1 MNSENYTNPR
11 SGPDNPQESG
21 TSYQY
26 GPGQQSGPGQ
36 QYGWVPPTP
45 RDPRDGTHGG
55 RQFFDAMRRSGYFRS
70 QSRWIGGVAGGLAR
84 RFNVDPLIAR
94 VIILVLC
101 LATGLGAIAYAAAWI
116 LLPEERDGRIHAEE
130 MIRGNFDGALIGAG
144 ILTLLGLG
152 NLYPFV
158 LRGAGLPWPFTLVFW
173 LAFIALAIYLV
184 QQIKEH
190 RGQANPQGNWTP
202 PAAAMPSQDNTAADT
217 AAGTAAS
224 AAAETAAGSAAE
236 TAAGTATSS
245 AADTKYQPYQSYESY
260 ESYQWNDRG
269 TWQPPKPT
277 KPLTKS
283 PGAIQGAF
291 LLGVI
296 LLTSMG
302 LFIAERQ
309 GALASDVHVVGLIA
323 GIALALCG
331 LTVVFNG
338 LRGWS
343 SGSGGFIAI
352 LALIATMVSGMF
364 MLPGFSGNHG
374 HFRPFTDHSYT
385 PTSIDEVTDGYSFGI
400 GSVSLDLTDLPFD
413 SLGVGDT
420 PLVVDIEGG
429 IGDLTIHVPSTIGV
443 TATTDLGIGSI
454 SDPNQSSGGVGN
466 STIPFS
472 NTIASQNGPVVLKLN
487 IDMGV
492 GDVSIVEEKP

>member
-11 SGPDNPQESG
+11 SGPDS
-21 TSYQY
+21 SH
-26 GPGQQSGPGQ
+26 GPGTNQQYGPGQ

-70 QSRWIGGVAGGLAR
+70 QSRWLGGVAGGLAR

-101 LATGLGAIAYAAAWI
+101 LATGLGAIAYAAAWV

-158 LRGAGLPWPFTLVFW
+158 LRGAGLPWPLTLVFW

-184 QQIKEH
+184 QQVKEH
-190 RGQANPQGNWTP
+190 RGQTNPQGNWTP
-202 PAAAMPSQDNTAADT
+202 PAAAMPSQDNTAPETA

-224 AAAETAAGSAAE
+224 SAADTAAG
-236 TAAGTATSS
+236 S

-260 ESYQWNDRG
+260 QWDDRS

-331 LTVVFNG
+331 LAVVFNG

-374 HFRPFTDHSYT
+374 HFRPFTDHSFT

-429 IGDLTIHVPSTIGV
+429 IGDLTIRVPSTIGV